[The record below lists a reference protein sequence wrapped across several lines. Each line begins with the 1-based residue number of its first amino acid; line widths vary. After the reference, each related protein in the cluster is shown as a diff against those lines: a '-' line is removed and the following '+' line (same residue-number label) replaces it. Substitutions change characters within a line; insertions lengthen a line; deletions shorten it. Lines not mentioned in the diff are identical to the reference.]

1 MRSRILSKSRHL
13 LDSVTESILEWMEH
27 LYRSIV
33 RNYSKCSNLTETY
46 TIRDSVS
53 RSTYVQN
60 FIKERARIIG
70 MNHYRIAIN
79 IEHEYKC
86 KYPNEIGKVTLHRKN
101 RVIDEARLVTKENE
115 NEERKLIYWKF
126 N

>member
-33 RNYSKCSNLTETY
+33 RNYSKSSNLTETY

-115 NEERKLIYWKF
+115 NEEMEIVLYG
-126 N
+126 